1 MQAARDRADQ
11 HGIFFVVWPEEKSQ
25 ESQVT
30 LPSPQHPQEH
40 NSSLMETAASSSSS
54 QDTSTISRDASTSR
68 RYTDSISPPIQ
79 SPESEYLYL
88 SSKQHAVPSPA
99 AVDPLKSYSPMQ
111 PFRTGTTGH
120 QMIAL
125 PAPAIVSL
133 AAESQQVLLATEQP
147 TSILNHPPEQR
158 DHSILFSPAH
168 KQLLQMNSPLLT
180 GVPTVPQRQDVENL
194 RKIGYFAEQAALNLQ
209 NILQTTHKYQPV
221 SKLTSHSNP
230 EIDQQSDSNSLSSP
244 AAKRFCPSNTVIP
257 GACLECEVKMAEIQI
272 LRKKIHTL
280 QEQVNS
286 RTDRVFPSPL
296 LTSASMESPRV
307 QQVTVKQERT
317 RLPLHLPTHH
327 PETPFPV
334 EPQTT
339 NARGR
344 KSLDKQSPAPLHT
357 PPMENQSVAN
367 GNELSE
373 LVSGSGVFVLTQ
385 SLMEARKDARS
396 GTQLARKLMDVFWDK
411 DTLAK
416 STLTPRS
423 KFQYQQLDPKIIKAI
438 EVFCLQ
444 YDSSVHSKDIHATMT
459 DKCCQARSRIRTLN
473 PESLTESTKTQNG
486 PFHS

>member
-194 RKIGYFAEQAALNLQ
+194 RKIGNISGTIKIADELFNLYSLTSILFIPGYFAEQAALNLQ

-244 AAKRFCPSNTVIP
+244 AAKRFCPSVR
-257 GACLECEVKMAEIQI
+257 I
-272 LRKKIHTL
+272 L
-280 QEQVNS
+280 
-286 RTDRVFPSPL
+286 
-296 LTSASMESPRV
+296 
-307 QQVTVKQERT
+307 
-317 RLPLHLPTHH
+317 
-327 PETPFPV
+327 
-334 EPQTT
+334 
-339 NARGR
+339 
-344 KSLDKQSPAPLHT
+344 
-357 PPMENQSVAN
+357 
-367 GNELSE
+367 
-373 LVSGSGVFVLTQ
+373 
-385 SLMEARKDARS
+385 
-396 GTQLARKLMDVFWDK
+396 
-411 DTLAK
+411 
-416 STLTPRS
+416 
-423 KFQYQQLDPKIIKAI
+423 
-438 EVFCLQ
+438 
-444 YDSSVHSKDIHATMT
+444 
-459 DKCCQARSRIRTLN
+459 
-473 PESLTESTKTQNG
+473 
-486 PFHS
+486 